1 MVIYI
6 QRKQKLNFNLINND
20 KSLSVETKIK
30 MSKAKVDDI
39 ILYSTTCLADNNLIF
54 NRTHSA
60 ETLTKMSIVK
70 GEGTINIYDT

>member
-1 MVIYI
+1 
-6 QRKQKLNFNLINND
+6 
-20 KSLSVETKIK
+20 
-30 MSKAKVDDI
+30 MSKAKVDDNNPI
-39 ILYSTTCLADNNLIF
+39 YSTTCLADNNLIF

>member
-1 MVIYI
+1 
-6 QRKQKLNFNLINND
+6 
-20 KSLSVETKIK
+20 
-30 MSKAKVDDI
+30 MSKAKVDDNNPI
-39 ILYSTTCLADNNLIF
+39 CSTTCLADNNLIF